1 MLLSNLTTM
10 AQIDISHYLKKLEDT
25 GDPVNNLIS
34 VSLSLAEDIKIELNK
49 IEKIK
54 TKNVQIP
61 IFEVYINSTEISVW
75 SIAVLASAWSTW
87 CFTARE

>member
-1 MLLSNLTTM
+1 M

-25 GDPVNNLIS
+25 GDLVNNLIS

-49 IEKIK
+49 IEKLQ
-54 TKNVQIP
+54 TKNGQIP
-61 IFEVYINSTEISVW
+61 ICEVYLNSQSASTEIWVW
-75 SIAVLASAWSTW
+75 SVAVLASAWSTW